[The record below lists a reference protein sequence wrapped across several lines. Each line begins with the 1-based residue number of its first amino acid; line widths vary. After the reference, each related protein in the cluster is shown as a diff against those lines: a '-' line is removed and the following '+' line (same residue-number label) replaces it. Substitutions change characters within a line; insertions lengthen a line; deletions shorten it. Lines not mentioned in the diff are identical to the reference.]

1 MTEDNVIDENYSKC
15 EIQNKTRIDS
25 SKQSS
30 CGDNCVSTYYSTR
43 MVII

>member
-1 MTEDNVIDENYSKC
+1 MAEDNVVDENCSNC
-15 EIQNKTRIDS
+15 EIQNKTKSGS